1 MVRRG
6 RIVRRRRRLRIV
18 VNASK
23 FLSSEERDRIRGA
36 IESAERST
44 AGEIRVLVVGRS
56 VPWSWFAGI
65 LVGLAA
71 GGATWAIQHAAS
83 WGHPGLV
90 EILVALAAAAGVSFL
105 GAWLIPAGRS
115 RKDGA
120 VWSRAKREFVNLG
133 IAKTEGATG
142 VLVMISLHEHEA
154 IVLADRAINDK
165 VPPDTWSR
173 EVKILLDGIRA
184 GRAGEGI
191 SSAVAD
197 IGTHLAKH
205 FPRRDDDRNELPD
218 DVVTR

>member
-1 MVRRG
+1 MK
-6 RIVRRRRRLRIV
+6 
-18 VNASK
+18 AST
-23 FLSSEERDRIRGA
+23 FLSADERDRVRGA
-36 IESAERST
+36 IEAAERTT

-56 VPWSWFAGI
+56 VPWSWPAGI

-71 GGATWAIQHAAS
+71 GGATWGIQHSAS
-83 WGHPGLV
+83 WGYPGAV
-90 EILVALAAAAGVSFL
+90 ELLVALAVAAGVSFL
-105 GAWLIPAGRS
+105 GAWLIPAGRGK
-115 RKDGA
+115 KDRA
-120 VWSRAKREFVNLG
+120 VWDRAKREFVILG

-173 EVKILLDGIRA
+173 EVKVLLDGIRA

-191 SSAVAD
+191 ASAVKD

-205 FPRRDDDRNELPD
+205 FPRREDDRNELPD